1 MRFGAYTVLCAG
13 FYAAR
18 GLVGDRL
25 GWWEDSGDGFELAIC
40 GVGGIDGGDEGT
52 EMTSQTRGTAAAR
65 DEAGARERAGGGE
78 RAGLLVAGA
87 ATSDRRG

>member
-1 MRFGAYTVLCAG
+1 
-13 FYAAR
+13 
-18 GLVGDRL
+18 LVGDRL
-25 GWWEDSGDGFELAIC
+25 GWWDDSGDGFELAIC

-52 EMTSQTRGTAAAR
+52 EMTTQTRGTASAASAASAGAAR
-65 DEAGARERAGGGE
+65 DEEEGEGE